1 MERPGLRSRVVEARE
16 GITADRVSRLTPD
29 PLNDLHS
36 PRLDQYPRNLFF
48 QAVDHQ
54 IGPDALPEAKVKI
67 IQNKRFADS
76 RRLHSQLEELTTALK
91 AVKSFDPMGN
101 AGFAALNLEDLALDV
116 LKQIRNFAAEVAD
129 AETRYREINDPGDE
143 PPTPPQSPAVAVEPS
158 PTVPATAGPKPGPG
172 PTPARPWGTDPTG
185 LARLTRDVGEGSAS
199 VHIFNQEIS
208 PADALSAFD
217 RVIAARAASSL
228 RGRR

>member
-1 MERPGLRSRVVEARE
+1 M
-16 GITADRVSRLTPD
+16 
-29 PLNDLHS
+29 
-36 PRLDQYPRNLFF
+36 FF

-116 LKQIRNFAAEVAD
+116 FKQIRNFAADVAD
-129 AETRYREINDPGDE
+129 AETRYREINDQGDE

-158 PTVPATAGPKPGPG
+158 PTAPATAGPKPGPG
-172 PTPARPWGTDPTG
+172 LVPSVSGATVLSGRFDAGSPGIAGVIMFNPDASPTA
-185 LARLTRDVGEGSAS
+185 E
-199 VHIFNQEIS
+199 
-208 PADALSAFD
+208 LSAFD

>member
-1 MERPGLRSRVVEARE
+1 M
-16 GITADRVSRLTPD
+16 
-29 PLNDLHS
+29 
-36 PRLDQYPRNLFF
+36 DQFPRNLFF
-48 QAVDHQ
+48 QAVDYQ
-54 IGPDALPEAKVKI
+54 IGPDALPETKVKI

-116 LKQIRNFAAEVAD
+116 FKQIRNFAAEVAD
-129 AETRYREINDPGDE
+129 AETRYREINDQGDE

-158 PTVPATAGPKPGPG
+158 PTAPATAGPKPGPN
-172 PTPARPWGTDPTG
+172 PM
-185 LARLTRDVGEGSAS
+185 RLPGIPGAGIFAGVT
-199 VHIFNQEIS
+199 IFNPTAS
-208 PADALSAFD
+208 PTAELSAFD
-217 RVIAARAASSL
+217 RVVAARAESSL